1 MAPLFPGSRA
11 ALLRFFGGQ
20 RDKAKKTQTLRQ
32 REKESGTQEKSEL
45 KQKSMAPVSPMLTG
59 HPVQETSPRG
69 PGATREGVCELNS
82 PVSLDGRVQDKS
94 PVVLLSP

>member
-1 MAPLFPGSRA
+1 MALLFPGSRA

-32 REKESGTQEKSEL
+32 KEEESSGEEKSEL
-45 KQKSMAPVSPMLTG
+45 KEKSMAPVSPVLTG

-82 PVSLDGRVQDKS
+82 PVSFDGCV
-94 PVVLLSP
+94 